1 MADFTDWASLDTV
14 LPAATECEITVKT
27 SAGELPYG
35 GGFPAAQE
43 WTESA
48 RTSTNV
54 IYTGPDDSY
63 SITIER
69 INTVTFTLDSD
80 NTKTAQYAYDWT

>member
-1 MADFTDWASLDTV
+1 MADFTDWDSLDDV
-14 LPAATECEITVKT
+14 LPDPVECGITVQT

-35 GGFPAAQE
+35 GGLPDDQE

-69 INTVTFTLDSD
+69 INTVTFTLDTD
-80 NTKTAQYAYDWT
+80 PTKTSKYAYDWT